1 MLFVARF
8 SDKPGVAERRNALM
22 QDHFAWLRGNDQVL
36 VAGSIRH
43 ELDGESLGGL
53 WLIEADSKEDAEA
66 AFQDD
71 PFFANGLRAGFELYH
86 FVKANADRKIPI

>member
-8 SDKPGVAERRNALM
+8 SDKPGVAERRTALM